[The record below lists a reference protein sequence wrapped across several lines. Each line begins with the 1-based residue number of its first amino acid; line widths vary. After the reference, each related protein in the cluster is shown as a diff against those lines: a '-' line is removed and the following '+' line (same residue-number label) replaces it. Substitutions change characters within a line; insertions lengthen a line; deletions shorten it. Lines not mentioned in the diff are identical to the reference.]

1 MRPLSLS
8 TWTIAFFISA
18 VLFSHTVA
26 LRLLLFLLSLVLVIS
41 SIANDRAPIRI
52 LPPGWIPFALWAA
65 WAGLSLTWS
74 FEPQRSLKEFQN
86 EIGYAALAFWVC
98 YVGAQSR
105 NAARVILPVVAAAA
119 VLVCLVALYYYPQGL
134 ERYSEGWHGG
144 PQNLSSALL
153 TMMPCVLTA
162 GWYGRRTGWRRLE
175 LLSLGVAALLFIG
188 AYTTLNR
195 TIWFGFVGQL
205 LLLGALL
212 AVQGRSSLGPRVKV
226 MGAALAILVV
236 TSGAVVT
243 SRIQAEREA
252 ADPDAAL
259 AKDPRLTLWPE
270 VLEHINARPLTGY
283 GFGRGILRQ
292 SLSGDLKR
300 PLQWHAHNL
309 FLDTLLQVG
318 IPGLLLLLLLL
329 GATLREGWRMMR
341 VPDDLSVA
349 CGLAVIGV
357 VAGMVVRNMTDT
369 LWVRQNALLYWG
381 VLGVLF
387 ALARRPAARAGP

>member
-1 MRPLSLS
+1 
-8 TWTIAFFISA
+8 
-18 VLFSHTVA
+18 LFSHTVA
-26 LRLLLFLLSLVLVIS
+26 LRLLLLLLGAGLA
-41 SIANDRAPIRI
+41 IAAIVNDRQSIRI
-52 LPPGWIPFALWAA
+52 LPPVWLAFALWAA

-74 FEPQRSLKEFQN
+74 LEPERSLKEFRN

-98 YVGAQSR
+98 YVGAQAR

-153 TMMPCVLTA
+153 TMMPCVLMA
-162 GWYGRRTGWRRLE
+162 GWYGRRTGWTRLE
-175 LLSLGVAALLFIG
+175 LLSLGFAALLLIG

-212 AVQGRSSLGPRVKV
+212 ALREPGSIGPRAK
-226 MGAALAILVV
+226 MIGAGLAILVV
-236 TSGAVVT
+236 ATGALMT

-252 ADPDAAL
+252 TGAATF

-270 VLEHINARPLTGY
+270 VLEHIKARPLTGY
-283 GFGRGILRQ
+283 GFGRGLLRQ
-292 SLSGDLKR
+292 SLRNESNQ
-300 PLQWHAHNL
+300 PLLWHAHNL
-309 FLDTLLQVG
+309 FLDTVLQAG

-329 GATLREGWRMMR
+329 GATLREGWRMAR
-341 VPDDLSVA
+341 APDDLSVA
-349 CGLAVIGV
+349 CGLAVIGI
-357 VAGMVVRNMTDT
+357 VAGMVMRNMTDT
-369 LWVRQNALLYWG
+369 LWVRQNALVYWG

-387 ALARRPAARAGP
+387 ALGRRPAARAGP

>member
-1 MRPLSLS
+1 MKPLSLS
-8 TWTIAFFISA
+8 AWTIAFFISA

-26 LRLLLFLLSLVLVIS
+26 LRLLLLLLSLGLVIAA
-41 SIANDRAPIRI
+41 IAKDRASIRI
-52 LPPGWIPFALWAA
+52 LPPVWIPFALWAA

-74 FEPQRSLKEFQN
+74 LEPERSLKEFRN

-98 YVGAQSR
+98 YVGAQTR
-105 NAARVILPVVAAAA
+105 NAARVILPVVATAT

-153 TMMPCVLTA
+153 TMMPCVLMA
-162 GWYGRRTGWRRLE
+162 GWYGRRTGWTRVE
-175 LLSLGVAALLFIG
+175 LLSLGFAALLLIG

-195 TIWFGFVGQL
+195 TIWFGFAGQL

-212 AVQGRSSLGPRVKV
+212 AVRGRTALGPRAKA
-226 MGAALAILVV
+226 MGAVLAVCLIASTALV
-236 TSGAVVT
+236 TF
-243 SRIQAEREA
+243 RIQAEREA
-252 ADPDAAL
+252 ADPAAVL
-259 AKDPRLTLWPE
+259 AKDPRFTLWPE
-270 VLEHINARPLTGY
+270 VLEHITARPLTGY
-283 GFGRGILRQ
+283 GFGRGLLRQ
-292 SLSGDLKR
+292 SLSDDQKQGL
-300 PLQWHAHNL
+300 LWHAHNL
-309 FLDTLLQVG
+309 FLDTVLQAG

-329 GATLREGWRMMR
+329 GAIVREGWRMTQT
-341 VPDDLSVA
+341 PDDLSIA
-349 CGLAVIGV
+349 CGLTVIGV
-357 VAGMVVRNMTDT
+357 VAGMVIRNMTDT

>member
-1 MRPLSLS
+1 MKPLSLS
-8 TWTIAFFISA
+8 AWTIAFFISA

-26 LRLLLFLLSLVLVIS
+26 LRLLLLLLSLGLVIAAIAKDRS
-41 SIANDRAPIRI
+41 SIRI
-52 LPPGWIPFALWAA
+52 LPPVWIPFALWAA

-74 FEPQRSLKEFQN
+74 LEPERSLKEFRN

-105 NAARVILPVVAAAA
+105 NAARVILPVLAAAT

-153 TMMPCVLTA
+153 TMMPCVLMA
-162 GWYGRRTGWRRLE
+162 GWYGRRTGWTRLE
-175 LLSLGVAALLFIG
+175 LLSVGFAALLLIG

-195 TIWFGFVGQL
+195 TIWFGFAAQL
-205 LLLGALL
+205 LVLGALL
-212 AVQGRSSLGPRVKV
+212 ALREPRSIGPRAK
-226 MGAALAILVV
+226 MIGAGLAILVV
-236 TSGAVVT
+236 ATGALMT

-252 ADPDAAL
+252 TGAATF

-270 VLEHINARPLTGY
+270 VLEHIKARPLTGY
-283 GFGRGILRQ
+283 GFGRGLLRQ
-292 SLSGDLKR
+292 SLRNESNQ
-300 PLQWHAHNL
+300 PLLWHAHNL
-309 FLDTLLQVG
+309 FLDTVLQAG

-329 GATLREGWRMMR
+329 GATLREGWRMAR
-341 VPDDLSVA
+341 APDDLSVA
-349 CGLAVIGV
+349 CGLAVIGI
-357 VAGMVVRNMTDT
+357 VAGMVIRNMTDT

>member
-1 MRPLSLS
+1 MKPLSLS
-8 TWTIAFFISA
+8 AWTIAFFISA

-26 LRLLLFLLSLVLVIS
+26 LRLLLLLLSLGLVIAAIAKDRS
-41 SIANDRAPIRI
+41 SIRI
-52 LPPGWIPFALWAA
+52 LPPVWIPFALWAA

-74 FEPQRSLKEFQN
+74 LEPERSLKEFRN

-105 NAARVILPVVAAAA
+105 NAARVILPVLAAAT

-153 TMMPCVLTA
+153 TMMPCVLMA
-162 GWYGRRTGWRRLE
+162 GWYGRRTGWTRLE
-175 LLSLGVAALLFIG
+175 LLSVGFAALLLIG

-195 TIWFGFVGQL
+195 TIWFGFAAQL
-205 LLLGALL
+205 LVLGALL
-212 AVQGRSSLGPRVKV
+212 ALREPRSIGPRAK
-226 MGAALAILVV
+226 MIGAGLAILVV
-236 TSGAVVT
+236 ATGALMT

-252 ADPDAAL
+252 TGAATF

-270 VLEHINARPLTGY
+270 VLEHIKARPLTGY
-283 GFGRGILRQ
+283 GFGRGLLRQ
-292 SLSGDLKR
+292 SLRNESNQ
-300 PLQWHAHNL
+300 PLLWHAHNL
-309 FLDTLLQVG
+309 FLDTVLQAG

-329 GATLREGWRMMR
+329 GATLREGWRMAR
-341 VPDDLSVA
+341 APDDLSVA
-349 CGLAVIGV
+349 CGLAVIGI
-357 VAGMVVRNMTDT
+357 VAGMVIRNMTDT

-381 VLGVLF
+381 VLGILF
-387 ALARRPAARAGP
+387 ALARRSAARAGP